1 MKTIYLIRHS
11 APFIDIDN
19 YSDYN
24 NSPWKDCNR
33 NMILS
38 VEGEKNAEKLCY
50 VDELKDIDEIYSADS
65 FRAIGTAKY
74 IAEKNGIKIK
84 LDNRINERVLGV
96 DKISELPDTFTL
108 DSFNNKDLKFK
119 NGESLN
125 DVDKKLNNFID
136 EVLKHDSKKIVLSI
150 HGMILLSFLQN
161 NCDFHF
167 DGNIF
172 NIKYNDKEILNGKIT
187 NPDIYKLTYDESN
200 TLIDISRIKI

>member
-96 DKISELPDTFTL
+96 DKISELPNNFTL
-108 DSFNNKDLKFK
+108 DSFNNKDLKCK

-125 DVDKKLNNFID
+125 DVDKKLNNFI
-136 EVLKHDSKKIVLSI
+136 EEILKHESNKIVLSI
-150 HGMILLSFLQN
+150 HGIILLSFLQN

-167 DGNIF
+167 DGNVF
-172 NIKYNDKEILNGKIT
+172 NIKFGNKEILNGKIT
-187 NPDIYKLTYDESN
+187 NPDIYRITYDDN

>member
-38 VEGEKNAEKLCY
+38 VEGEKNAEKLCNA
-50 VDELKDIDEIYSADS
+50 DELKDIDEIYSADS

-74 IAEKNGIKIK
+74 IAEVNNIKIK
-84 LDNRINERVLGV
+84 LDERINERNLGV
-96 DKISELPDTFTL
+96 DKISELPSNFTL
-108 DSFNNKDLKFK
+108 DSFNNKDLKLK

-125 DVDKKLNNFID
+125 EVDNRFNDFI
-136 EVLKHDSKKIVLSI
+136 EEILGHDSKKIVLSI
-150 HGMILLSFLQN
+150 HGIIMLSFLQN

-167 DGNIF
+167 DGNAF
-172 NIKYNDKEILNGKIT
+172 NIKYNNKEILNGKIT
-187 NPDIYKLTYDESN
+187 NPDIYKITYDDN
-200 TLIDISRIKI
+200 KIVDITRINSI